1 MKLRRRVLSFLL
13 SLTMV
18 MGLLPMSL
26 TANETIVSA
35 GTSWRSAL
43 YPENWTPGYSI
54 NNGTQ
59 YLQDFS
65 YAGYEKGEKAL
76 PTTMSGMTANVLDYG
91 ADSTGGNDSTT
102 AIQNAINA
110 VQNAG
115 GGTVYLPAGT
125 YKVKPSGT
133 GAAALKISA
142 ANVLLKGDG
151 IGKTFIRCYAENMMN
166 SQVILVQ
173 GDAAWDTVNGAS
185 SNLSKDITKPTTT
198 IPVTSTSG
206 FAVGDYVV
214 VRSNRTQGFID
225 EHQMNGFWS
234 ASLNPTTMGPT
245 FYRKVTAV
253 NASNNT
259 IEIDIPTRYALKT
272 RDSARIYKV
281 KAPTKKNIGLM
292 DFSIGNKMN
301 PKTNGWGEEDYKTAG
316 TGAYE
321 ANQAFLIKFSNCE
334 NCFAKNIATYQ
345 AGNASQ
351 IHMTSNGLDLNRTK
365 NVTIEN
371 CDFSYPQYE
380 GGGGNGYGIN
390 LCGQETLIKN
400 CSSTSAR
407 HSFAFKYSYANG
419 NVIYHYTSTDPKY
432 GSDFHMYLSMSNLI
446 DNEEL
451 NGDFVETH
459 VRPYGGTDGNRHG
472 VTSSQTVF
480 WNTKGNRYKSG
491 TNYIIDSRQHGYGY
505 IIGTQGAATS
515 VKTTPT
521 SESSSYG
528 NPNTAP
534 EDYKEGIDQAA
545 DLVPQSLYYDQL
557 EKRLNRE
564 GGQTVTVND
573 IPGTISVGAFSSKT
587 DSITMNTVGN
597 TLYAGNLNS
606 NKELNYSVNVAETAN
621 YKFTFKFAAG
631 DTQWNA
637 KNMII
642 KVDNQTAATIPV
654 IGSTGWET
662 FVDHSA
668 TFSMTAG
675 QHTLSIVA
683 DGGSCN
689 VADFTAVKANGSG
702 ENQTTEPEVPDATLP
717 EEDLTTNESR
727 VVGYMPS
734 YRTGSLN
741 SIDFSALTHCVL
753 SFMTYSNG
761 TLTSGFSASNT
772 QTIVNKCHQ
781 NGVKAMIAIGGGGGF
796 NTSDNPFGTAAKR
809 TSIVNQIMN
818 YVDTYNLDGV
828 DIDIE
833 VSDSNTWANFDP
845 FISELSGR
853 LKAENKLLT
862 MAVSSWFTGSISNS
876 TYNYFDFINL
886 MTYDENAGNGPV
898 ASMNFVN
905 NQISH
910 YTGKG
915 ISKDRLTIGVP
926 FYGYGPGGY
935 SDAFTYGEIIS
946 ANANNRNSDT
956 ATINGKT
963 VYYNG
968 ETTIRQKAEL
978 SKSYGG
984 IMIWELGQ
992 DSFGT
997 YSLLKAI
1004 KEVVGSGTVV
1014 TNPTITAVPGIVPV
1028 DSFVSKSS
1036 EVTITSGT
1044 PTYAGNLKNGSE
1056 LNYYIRVPEAGK
1068 YTVTLKLAAGNAQYN
1083 AKNMLVKMNNE
1094 TVATVP
1100 IQASTDWNTFLDHT
1114 AELNFAAKGEYKI
1127 SLVSDSGACN
1137 VTDFT
1142 IAKKVQETTTE
1153 ATTEEPTEA
1162 PTKEPTTQPVQTKAS
1177 VAINGCQI
1185 NASAEGFRV
1194 VYSVNDPDQ
1203 EVVRAGLIYGLADY
1217 AADNDLYVG
1226 STVKSVYT
1234 YEANDSAKLKKSYG
1248 IGQSYA
1254 MTMTNIKNANFYHAQ
1269 ISVRA
1274 YIQLKNGTYVYGNV
1288 KKFTVYDLAHYLYQH
1303 KEMTNEVSHN
1313 YLYTK
1318 ILSIADSNYQKVE
1331 FDWNKTLV
1339 TMD

>member
-1 MKLRRRVLSFLL
+1 KRVRTVVSILL
-13 SLTMV
+13 AVSLMIS
-18 MGLLPMSL
+18 LLPVIGL
-26 TANETIVSA
+26 QEKTTVKAA
-35 GTSWRSAL
+35 GWRSAL
-43 YPENWTPGYSI
+43 YPEDWTPGYSI

-59 YLQDFS
+59 YIQDFS

-76 PTTMSGMTANVLDYG
+76 PTTMSGTTANVLDYG

-115 GGTVYLPAGT
+115 GGTIYLPAGT

-133 GAAALKISA
+133 GAAALKITGS
-142 ANVLLKGDG
+142 NILFKGDG

-185 SNLSKDITKPTTT
+185 TNLSKDITKPTTS
-198 IPVTSTSG
+198 IPVNSTSG

-214 VRSNRTQGFID
+214 VRSDRTQGFID

-245 FYRKVTAV
+245 FYRQVTAV
-253 NASNNT
+253 NTSNNT
-259 IEIDIPTRYALKT
+259 IEVDIPTRYALKT

-281 KAPTKKNIGLM
+281 KTPTRRNIGLM

-301 PKTNGWGEEDYKTAG
+301 PKTNGWGEEDYKTSG

-321 ANQAFLIKFSNCE
+321 ANQAFLIKFSNCV

-345 AGNASQ
+345 AGNSSQ
-351 IHMTSNGLDLNRTK
+351 IHMTSNGLDLNRTR
-365 NVTIEN
+365 NVTIDH

-521 SESSSYG
+521 SESSTYG

-534 EDYKEGIDQAA
+534 EDYKEGIGQAA
-545 DLVPQSLYYDQL
+545 ELIPQSLYYDQL
-557 EKRLNRE
+557 EKRLARE
-564 GGQTVTVND
+564 GGQTTTIND
-573 IPGTISVGAFSSKT
+573 IPGTVSVGAFSSKT
-587 DSITMNTVGN
+587 DSITMNRTGN

-606 NKELNYSVNVAETAN
+606 NKELNYSVNVAESGN
-621 YKFTFKFAAG
+621 YNFTFKFAAG

-642 KVDNQTAATIPV
+642 KVDGQTAATIPV
-654 IGSTGWET
+654 IGSTGWEN
-662 FVDHSA
+662 FVDHNA
-668 TFSMTAG
+668 TISMTAG
-675 QHTLSIVA
+675 QHTLSIIA

-689 VADFTAVKANGSG
+689 VADFSAQKSNGSS
-702 ENQTTEPEVPDATLP
+702 ENSTTEPQVPDATLP
-717 EEDLTTNESR
+717 EENLTTNESR
-727 VVGYMPS
+727 VVGYLPS
-734 YRTGSLN
+734 YRLGSLN

-761 TLTSGFSASNT
+761 TLTSGFSAANT
-772 QTIVNKCHQ
+772 QSVVNQCHQ

-833 VSDSNTWANFDP
+833 VSDSNTWANFDS

-935 SDAFTYGEIIS
+935 ADAFTYGEIIS
-946 ANANNRNSDT
+946 AGANNRNSDT

-1004 KEVVGSGTVV
+1004 KEVIGTGTTV
-1014 TNPTITAVPGIVPV
+1014 TNPTITAIPGTVPV

-1036 EVTITSGT
+1036 EITITSGN
-1044 PTYAGNLKNGSE
+1044 PTYAGNLKNASE

-1068 YTVTLKLAAGNAQYN
+1068 YTITMKLAAGNAQYN
-1083 AKNMLVKMNNE
+1083 AKNMLVKLNNE

-1100 IQASTDWNTFLDHT
+1100 VQASADWTTFIEHT
-1114 AELNFAAKGEYKI
+1114 AELQFAAKGEYKI

-1137 VTDFT
+1137 VTDFV
-1142 IAKKVQETTTE
+1142 IAKKAQETTTE
-1153 ATTEEPTEA
+1153 EPTTQEPTTEEPTTE
-1162 PTKEPTTQPVQTKAS
+1162 PVQTKAS
-1177 VAINGCQI
+1177 IMINGCQMS
-1185 NASAEGFRV
+1185 ASANGFRV
-1194 VYSVNDPDQ
+1194 VYSVNDPES
-1203 EVVRAGLIYGLADY
+1203 EVAKSGLVYGLTEY
-1217 AADNDLYVG
+1217 AADSELYVG
-1226 STVKSVYT
+1226 IGTRSVYAF
-1234 YEANDSAKLKKSYG
+1234 ESNANAKLQKNYSN
-1248 IGQSYA
+1248 GQSYA
-1254 MTMTNIKNANFYHAQ
+1254 MTMKNIKSAEFYNAS
-1269 ISVRA
+1269 ISVKA
-1274 YIQLKNGTYVYGNV
+1274 FVQLKNGTYVYSDV
-1288 KKFTVYDLAHYLYQH
+1288 KKFTVYNLAHYLYQNRMMNNAAGH
-1303 KEMTNEVSHN
+1303 I
-1313 YLYTK
+1313 YLYK
-1318 ILSIADSNYQKVE
+1318 NILTVTNPNYKEVD

-1339 TMD
+1339 S